1 MLGELNPLLAFA
13 AGVLSILSPCVLP
26 LVPIVLGTAQSR
38 HRLGPLALGAGLAL
52 TFTIVGLFVAT
63 IGFAIGLDGDVFRI
77 FGGAMLFAFGIV
89 LIAPGL
95 QARMAMAGGPVTTW
109 ANQQMSRFDN
119 AGLPGQ
125 AMLGVLLGLVWAPC
139 VGPTLGAATLL
150 ASQGQNLGQVAVT
163 MIAFG
168 IGAAT
173 PLVVLGFASAGTMQ
187 KTRDRMRATG
197 KSGKQLLGVSLVLIG
212 GLILTGLD
220 RTLETWLTELSPDW
234 LVTLTTRY

>member
-26 LVPIVLGTAQSR
+26 LVPIVLGTAQSK

-52 TFTIVGLFVAT
+52 TFTLVGLFVAT
-63 IGFAIGLDGDVFRI
+63 IGFAIGLDGDVFRL

-89 LIAPGL
+89 LMAPGL
-95 QARMAMAGGPVTTW
+95 QARMALAGGPVSSW

-150 ASQGQNLGQVAVT
+150 ASQGQNLGQVALT

-168 IGAAT
+168 VGAAT
-173 PLVVLGFASAGTMQ
+173 PLVVLGFASAGTMR
-187 KTRDRMRATG
+187 KTRDRMRAMG
-197 KSGKQLLGVSLVLIG
+197 NSGKQLLGISLLLIG

-220 RTLETWLTELSPDW
+220 RALETWLTEISPDW
-234 LVTLTTRY
+234 LVTLTTRF